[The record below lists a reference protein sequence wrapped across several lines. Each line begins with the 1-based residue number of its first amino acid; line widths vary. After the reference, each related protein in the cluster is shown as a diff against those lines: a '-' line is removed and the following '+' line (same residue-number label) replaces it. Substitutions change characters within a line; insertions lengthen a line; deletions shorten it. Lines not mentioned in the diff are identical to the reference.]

1 MPLFP
6 RMNWKLNINLF
17 FFGMIWI
24 LLTGCSSLAGD
35 PAANRGPQSKPQ
47 AAGESDAD
55 ALSSTVAPALETAVV
70 HPTATP
76 SPLPLPTSTVNLELT
91 SEMTT
96 TTALSETIDIIT
108 DTLATGETTSEATAR
123 SHIED
128 PDKVDTDPSLHSTIT
143 STMVIESLA
152 INGMPVD
159 SIIVFPDEVAE
170 NVRQIFERG
179 QEIGRDAHAFSK
191 LGDSLIA
198 TPSFLTKFDVGPYNL
213 GPYDYLQPTID
224 YYAGSYERYG
234 VALRPGLHA
243 WGVFDPFWANKE
255 WCQPNENLLACEFR
269 LNNPSVVL
277 ILLGTNDVGNPPGFA
292 KNMRQVVEFS
302 IENGVIPVLV
312 TKADRFEGPDNT
324 NNNILRQ
331 IAADYQVPLW
341 DFDLVAETIPGRG
354 LGEDQVHLTVF
365 VENDYTMPEAFQTGT
380 GVHNL
385 TGLMA
390 LDAVRRAIT
399 E

>member
-1 MPLFP
+1 MDPGNPLP
-6 RMNWKLNINLF
+6 
-17 FFGMIWI
+17 G
-24 LLTGCSSLAGD
+24 
-35 PAANRGPQSKPQ
+35 
-47 AAGESDAD
+47 
-55 ALSSTVAPALETAVV
+55 APALETAAVD
-70 HPTATP
+70 PTVTP
-76 SPLPLPTSTVNLELT
+76 SPNPPPTPTDIFET
-91 SEMTT
+91 TGEIT
-96 TTALSETIDIIT
+96 TTASLSQTVDPIT
-108 DTLATGETTSEATAR
+108 GTLATGETEIEETTAQDTQVGSTSNG
-123 SHIED
+123 SSD
-128 PDKVDTDPSLHSTIT
+128 SSLSSTIT
-143 STMVIESLA
+143 STIVSEEVEPPA
-152 INGMPVD
+152 VNGIPVD
-159 SIIVFPDEVAE
+159 SIVVFPEGVAE
-170 NVRQIFERG
+170 NVRQIFARG
-179 QEIGRDAHAFSK
+179 QDMGRDPHAFSK

-213 GPYDYLQPTID
+213 GPYDYLKPTID
-224 YYAGSYERYG
+224 YFAGSFQRYG

-243 WGVFDPFWANKE
+243 WGVFDPLWANKE

-277 ILLGTNDVGNPPGFA
+277 ILLGTNDTGYPPGFD
-292 KNMRQVVEFS
+292 KNMRQVVEYS
-302 IENGVIPVLV
+302 IENGVIPIIV

-390 LDAVRRAIT
+390 LDAVRWAIS